1 MGHAIVA
8 RLVPVLIR
16 TRLAEVAQTES
27 SYTFSFEPEV
37 GQPETDCAIT
47 SVRSVYEGQE
57 KAGVRYRIR
66 LSRWDGNENRC
77 GRIQKSTSGIETSS
91 L

>member
-8 RLVPVLIR
+8 RLVSVHIP

-27 SYTFSFEPEV
+27 SYMFSFEPEV

-66 LSRWDGNENRC
+66 LSR
-77 GRIQKSTSGIETSS
+77 
-91 L
+91 